1 MKLSTFILSSIY
13 FINVINANAISKSE
27 NEDIELLDPLRKL
40 PHNVQINFKRDIPA
54 EIDGIVDSNSVPIE
68 DKQSSKSSKSS
79 SNGGGIQPHTG
90 RMMGGYSRK
99 TTTTTTTTTNED
111 DSNEPEKE
119 ARSPLLMAISMIVVS
134 EIGDK
139 TFLIS
144 ALMAMRHSRILV
156 FTASFASL
164 AIMTILSGIVGHA
177 LPTLISQRV
186 TQFLAAGLFIIFGFK
201 LTKEGLEMS
210 KDLGVD
216 EELAEVEEELE
227 VTDMNYELN
236 DLEGQ
241 QQSRQRR
248 PSNPNVEKEVKL
260 INQITNSFKSL
271 CGLILHPVWI
281 QVFVMI
287 FLGEWGDRS
296 QIATIAMAAGSD
308 YWAVIS
314 GAVIGHGLCTMAAV
328 IGGKILASRISMR
341 TVTLGG
347 AFAFFVFAILY
358 FIEALNNTDG

>member
-1 MKLSTFILSSIY
+1 MKLSTILLPSIY
-13 FINVINANAISKSE
+13 ILGSIATQVINDD
-27 NEDIELLDPLRKL
+27 DINLLQKL
-40 PHNVQINFKRDIPA
+40 PHNVQINFKRDVPA
-54 EIDGIVDSNSVPIE
+54 EIDGVVDSNSIPIE
-68 DKQSSKSSKSS
+68 DLSKKENLNIASTDSSKKSTSDKPDEETSK
-79 SNGGGIQPHTG
+79 
-90 RMMGGYSRK
+90 
-99 TTTTTTTTTNED
+99 
-111 DSNEPEKE
+111 
-119 ARSPLLMAISMIVVS
+119 SPLLMAISMIVVS

-144 ALMAMRHSRILV
+144 ALMAMRHSRVLV

-164 AIMTILSGIVGHA
+164 AVMTVLSGIVGHA

-186 TQFLAAGLFIIFGFK
+186 TQFLASGLFIIFGIK

-227 VTDMNYELN
+227 VTNMNHEMS
-236 DLEGQ
+236 DLEGGAGGANP
-241 QQSRQRR
+241 RQRR
-248 PSNPNVEKEVKL
+248 PSNPNVEKEAKL
-260 INQITNSFKSL
+260 INQITKSFKSL
-271 CGLILHPVWI
+271 CGLVLHPVWI
-281 QVFVMI
+281 QCFVMI

-314 GAVIGHGLCTMAAV
+314 GAVIGHGFCTMAAV
-328 IGGKILASRISMR
+328 IGGKMLASRISMR

-358 FIEALNNTDG
+358 FVEALNHTEN

>member
-1 MKLSTFILSSIY
+1 
-13 FINVINANAISKSE
+13 
-27 NEDIELLDPLRKL
+27 
-40 PHNVQINFKRDIPA
+40 
-54 EIDGIVDSNSVPIE
+54 
-68 DKQSSKSSKSS
+68 
-79 SNGGGIQPHTG
+79 
-90 RMMGGYSRK
+90 
-99 TTTTTTTTTNED
+99 
-111 DSNEPEKE
+111 
-119 ARSPLLMAISMIVVS
+119 MIVVS

-144 ALMAMRHSRILV
+144 ALMAMRHSRVLV

-164 AIMTILSGIVGHA
+164 AVMTVLSGIVGHA

-186 TQFLAAGLFIIFGFK
+186 TQFLASGLFIIFGIK

-227 VTDMNYELN
+227 VTNMNHEMS
-236 DLEGQ
+236 DLEGG
-241 QQSRQRR
+241 SGGANPRQRR
-248 PSNPNVEKEVKL
+248 PSNPNVEKEAKL
-260 INQITNSFKSL
+260 INQITKSFKSL
-271 CGLILHPVWI
+271 CGLVLHPVWI
-281 QVFVMI
+281 QCFVMI

-314 GAVIGHGLCTMAAV
+314 GAVIGHGFCTMAAV
-328 IGGKILASRISMR
+328 IGGKMLASRISMR

-358 FIEALNNTDG
+358 FVEALNHTEN